1 MSHSCISNPCT
12 ICYPS
17 LNKVNQ
23 VYTFTNLAS
32 NLTELLVWIFEEG
45 LDEDAFYRFHEE
57 FSLKELQLALQ
68 AAPVGSLEA
77 RLLEKLVE
85 DVTIKNRK

>member
-1 MSHSCISNPCT
+1 
-12 ICYPS
+12 
-17 LNKVNQ
+17 L
-23 VYTFTNLAS
+23 F
-32 NLTELLVWIFEEG
+32 G
-45 LDEDAFYRFHEE
+45 DAFYRFHEE